1 MLEINT
7 ISIIVIV
14 ALAVIAVV
22 GAFAAFKY
30 GYSYRKK
37 FAELKIGSAEEEAKR
52 ILDAAMEQSEKDADN
67 IKKEKLLEA
76 KEEIHKLRSELEE
89 KGVL

>member
-1 MLEINT
+1 MLKIDT
-7 ISIIVIV
+7 ISIIIII
-14 ALAVIAVV
+14 ALVVVAVI

-52 ILDAAMEQSEKDADN
+52 IIETAMDQSEKDAEN
-67 IKKEKLLEA
+67 IKK
-76 KEEIHKLRSELEE
+76 
-89 KGVL
+89 